1 MVNGLTVLVAS
12 LLLVSLAGCAD
23 AGGLTSTD
31 NTMPAPVEAGTGGI
45 EGTVVDSSL
54 APLEGAQVGIVA
66 LGLLAMTGADGSF
79 RLDGIQPG
87 RHDVA
92 VQRLGFSSAASS
104 VEVIEGQR
112 VAKTFTLEALPTLE
126 PYHTVIVERGS
137 FGCGIAYRPQQAG
150 IVGAS
155 VCGAIT
161 VYAGENQFDKFL
173 ILWDLVGPYTG
184 WQGSAYEMEWTTT
197 QALGSGL
204 WVRFETNLCSGSLD
218 STFTSLR
225 GRSPLRDVQNAE
237 IVAQKLANNEGS
249 SCGTADDCSED
260 ACLIQSRVF
269 PHTEVLGDAY
279 PADIGVTIQQP
290 FTQYF
295 TQFFHG
301 EPPMDYSALAD
312 S

>member
-1 MVNGLTVLVAS
+1 MVNSLTLGVAS
-12 LLLVSLAGCAD
+12 LFLVSLSACVDDGS
-23 AGGLTSTD
+23 LTSTD
-31 NTMPAPVEAGTGGI
+31 DTAPVPIESGTGGI
-45 EGTVVDSSL
+45 EGTVVDASL
-54 APLEGAQVGIVA
+54 APIEGAQVGIVA
-66 LGLLAMTGADGSF
+66 LGLLAMSGVDGSF

-87 RHDVA
+87 RHEVA
-92 VQRLGFSSAASS
+92 AQKLGFTSAVVSI
-104 VEVIEGQR
+104 EVLEGQR
-112 VAKTFTLEALPTLE
+112 VPATLTLDPLPTLD
-126 PYHTVIVERGS
+126 PYHVIIIERGS

-161 VYAGENQFDKFL
+161 AYAGENQVDKFL

-184 WQGSAYEMEWTTT
+184 WQGAAYEMEWTTT

-204 WVRFETNLCSGSLD
+204 WVRFETNLCSGSLE
-218 STFTSLR
+218 STFTSIR
-225 GRSPLRDVQNAE
+225 GKSPLREVQNAQV
-237 IVAQKLANNEGS
+237 VAEKLTSNEGS
-249 SCGTADDCSED
+249 SCGTAEDCSET

-269 PHTEVLGDAY
+269 PHTEVFGDAY
-279 PADIGVTIQQP
+279 PADIGDTIQQP

-301 EPPMDYSALAD
+301 EPAAEYSALAD